1 MNFYIIAKNEPLNSW
16 PSVYY
21 FYNKTKR
28 TFCFRLFI
36 IYYLC
41 NSNMK
46 WFVAHTKSRCEV
58 KASDFFKKNGVESYV
73 PVFEEKRQW
82 SDRTK
87 KIITPAISGYV
98 FFKLEK
104 ADYSF
109 INLNPFLRNVVR
121 RFGQAVQIH
130 ESEIKIMKDCLKHYT
145 ENFAFGS
152 GDTVR
157 ILSGVLK
164 NKKGFVDG
172 VENNF
177 VILLVNSIKVKLSLK
192 TNKVVAIG

>member
-1 MNFYIIAKNEPLNSW
+1 
-16 PSVYY
+16 
-21 FYNKTKR
+21 
-28 TFCFRLFI
+28 
-36 IYYLC
+36 
-41 NSNMK
+41 MK

>member
-1 MNFYIIAKNEPLNSW
+1 
-16 PSVYY
+16 
-21 FYNKTKR
+21 
-28 TFCFRLFI
+28 
-36 IYYLC
+36 
-41 NSNMK
+41 MK

-58 KASDFFKKNGVESYV
+58 KARDFFKKNGVESYV

-87 KIITPAISGYV
+87 KINTPAISGYV

-121 RFGQAVQIH
+121 RFGQAVEIH
-130 ESEIKIMKDCLKHYT
+130 GSEIQIMKDCLRHYT
-145 ENFAFGS
+145 EDLSFSA
-152 GDTVR
+152 GDTVKV
-157 ILSGVLK
+157 LSGVLK
-164 NKKGFVDG
+164 NKKGLVGG

-177 VILLVNSIKVKLSLK
+177 LILLMNSIKVKISLDA
-192 TNKVVAIG
+192 TKVVAIG

>member
-1 MNFYIIAKNEPLNSW
+1 
-16 PSVYY
+16 
-21 FYNKTKR
+21 
-28 TFCFRLFI
+28 
-36 IYYLC
+36 
-41 NSNMK
+41 MK
-46 WFVAHTKSRCEV
+46 WYVAHTKSRCEV

-98 FFKLEK
+98 FFRLEK
-104 ADYSF
+104 VDYSF
-109 INLNPFLRNVVR
+109 LNLNPYLRNVVR
-121 RFGQAVQIH
+121 RLGLAVEIRG
-130 ESEIKIMKDCLKHYT
+130 SEIQTMKDCLKHYT
-145 ENFAFGS
+145 EDLSFGA
-152 GDTVR
+152 GDTVK

-177 VILLVNSIKVKLSLK
+177 LILLINSIKVKISLNA
-192 TNKVVAIG
+192 TKVVAIG

>member
-1 MNFYIIAKNEPLNSW
+1 M
-16 PSVYY
+16 
-21 FYNKTKR
+21 R
-28 TFCFRLFI
+28 
-36 IYYLC
+36 
-41 NSNMK
+41 
-46 WFVAHTKSRCEV
+46 WFVAHTKSRCEM
-58 KASDFFKKNGVESYV
+58 KANDFFKKNGVESYV

-98 FFKLEK
+98 FFRLEK

-121 RFGQAVQIH
+121 CFGQAVEIR
-130 ESEIKIMKDCLKHYT
+130 ESEIQTMKDCLKHYT
-145 ENFAFGS
+145 EDLSFSA
-152 GDTVR
+152 GDTVK

-164 NKKGFVDG
+164 NKNGLVDD

-177 VILLVNSIKVKLSLK
+177 LILLINSIKVKLSLD
-192 TNKVVAIG
+192 TTRVVAVV

>member
-1 MNFYIIAKNEPLNSW
+1 MS
-16 PSVYY
+16 
-21 FYNKTKR
+21 
-28 TFCFRLFI
+28 
-36 IYYLC
+36 
-41 NSNMK
+41 

-58 KASDFFKKNGVESYV
+58 KASHFFKKNGVESYV
-73 PVFEEKRQW
+73 PVFEEKREW

-87 KIITPAISGYV
+87 KIITPAVTGYV

-121 RFGQAVQIH
+121 NFGRAVEIR
-130 ESEIKIMKDCLKHYT
+130 ESEIQTMKDCLKHFT
-145 ENFAFGS
+145 EDLSFEA

-157 ILSGVLK
+157 VLSGVLK
-164 NKKGFVDG
+164 NKKGLVDG

-177 VILLVNSIKVKLSLK
+177 LTLLINSIKVKISLRA
-192 TNKVVAIG
+192 TKVVAIS